1 MPLYWLALP
10 RVSGQRFPVY
20 LTGLF
25 ARTLDGFCRKIA
37 YPPRVI
43 AVKVRTRS
51 QKSIPI
57 YELHSNDD
65 AELTNDMLDHIA
77 LGSLIF
83 TAISLLFG
91 AIAILD
97 MPYKNAVNRNH
108 PHQDAIYYA
117 GWVSLFTLHAIWPL
131 LWIWSAVYREDLS
144 PRFAQI
150 NEDTAINDKAAA
162 EASDTNA
169 DVESLDA
176 DITDSVT
183 LLRHKFEVLDDRIE
197 RIEKA
202 ITSATE
208 AA

>member
-1 MPLYWLALP
+1 
-10 RVSGQRFPVY
+10 
-20 LTGLF
+20 
-25 ARTLDGFCRKIA
+25 
-37 YPPRVI
+37 
-43 AVKVRTRS
+43 
-51 QKSIPI
+51 
-57 YELHSNDD
+57 
-65 AELTNDMLDHIA
+65 MLDYIA
-77 LGSLIF
+77 LGILIF

-97 MPYKNAVNRNH
+97 IPYKIAVNRNH

-131 LWIWSAVYREDLS
+131 LWIWSAVYREDPG
-144 PRFAQI
+144 PRFTQI
-150 NEDTAINDKAAA
+150 NEDTAINDKATV
-162 EASDTNA
+162 EASDANA
-169 DVESLDA
+169 DDAYLDA

-202 ITSATE
+202 IMEASA